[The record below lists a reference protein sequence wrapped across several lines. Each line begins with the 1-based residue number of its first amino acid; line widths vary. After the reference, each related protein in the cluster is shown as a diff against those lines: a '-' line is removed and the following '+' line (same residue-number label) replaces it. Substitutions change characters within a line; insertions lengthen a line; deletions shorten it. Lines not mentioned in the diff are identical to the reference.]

1 MRVKVVYLAA
11 MLVLVVSL
19 VAALVPAGPATA
31 ATITVTN
38 LNDSGDGSLR
48 KAIADANPNDTI
60 NFAVTGTITLSG
72 ELTIDKDLTINGP
85 GAASLAISGNDSSRV
100 FYIDNCTVVISD
112 KPVGS
117 PVIRSP
123 RAVVA
128 MNLPSLEKFE
138 PDLREGGLLLINS
151 SLINRGAERDDL
163 TVIEIPANE
172 MASELGNPRGANMV
186 ALGAYLGATD
196 AVSIE
201 SVIEV
206 IRETFAVKPAVI
218 DVNIEALRK
227 GYELGAAARTPEPIE
242 A

>member
-1 MRVKVVYLAA
+1 MQRDVIMAGFGGQGILLIGKMLAYAGMHEGMEVSWLPSYGPEMR
-11 MLVLVVSL
+11 
-19 VAALVPAGPATA
+19 GGTA
-31 ATITVTN
+31 
-38 LNDSGDGSLR
+38 
-48 KAIADANPNDTI
+48 
-60 NFAVTGTITLSG
+60 
-72 ELTIDKDLTINGP
+72 
-85 GAASLAISGNDSSRV
+85 
-100 FYIDNCTVVISD
+100 NCTVVISD

-138 PDLREGGLLLINS
+138 PDVREGGLLLINS

-172 MASELGNPRGANMV
+172 VASELGNPRGANMV

-196 AVSIE
+196 AVPVD

-206 IRETFAVKPAVI
+206 VRETFSAKPAVI
-218 DVNIEALRK
+218 DVNIEALRR
-227 GYELGAAARTPEPIE
+227 GYELGAVARQPEPVE

>member
-1 MRVKVVYLAA
+1 MQRDVIMAGFGGQGILLIGKMLAYAGMREG
-11 MLVLVVSL
+11 MEVSWL
-19 VAALVPAGPATA
+19 PSYGPEMRGGTA
-31 ATITVTN
+31 
-38 LNDSGDGSLR
+38 
-48 KAIADANPNDTI
+48 
-60 NFAVTGTITLSG
+60 
-72 ELTIDKDLTINGP
+72 
-85 GAASLAISGNDSSRV
+85 
-100 FYIDNCTVVISD
+100 NCTVVISD

-123 RAVVA
+123 RAVLA

-138 PDLREGGLLLINS
+138 PDIREGGLLLINS

-163 TVIEIPANE
+163 TVVEIPANE
-172 MASELGNPRGANMV
+172 VASELGNPRGANMV

-196 AVSIE
+196 AVPID

-206 IRETFAVKPAVI
+206 IRETFAAKPAVI

-227 GYELGAAARTPEPIE
+227 GYELGATAKQPEPVE

>member
-1 MRVKVVYLAA
+1 MQRDVIMAGFGGQGILLIGKMLAYAGMREG
-11 MLVLVVSL
+11 MEVSWL
-19 VAALVPAGPATA
+19 PSYGPEMRGGTA
-31 ATITVTN
+31 
-38 LNDSGDGSLR
+38 
-48 KAIADANPNDTI
+48 
-60 NFAVTGTITLSG
+60 
-72 ELTIDKDLTINGP
+72 
-85 GAASLAISGNDSSRV
+85 
-100 FYIDNCTVVISD
+100 NCTVVISD

-138 PDLREGGLLLINS
+138 PDIREGGLLLINS

-163 TVIEIPANE
+163 TVVKIPANE
-172 MASELGNPRGANMV
+172 VASELGNPRGANMV

-196 AVSIE
+196 AVPIDG
-201 SVIEV
+201 VIEV
-206 IRETFAVKPAVI
+206 IRETFAAKPAVI

-227 GYELGAAARTPEPIE
+227 GYELGATAKQPEPVE